1 MDSINFKLIQFFRL
15 EFDLLENGRVD
26 WRNASTPTKNNSSD
40 EKSSVPANPLT
51 DTTLP
56 DNPSTERALPDNP
69 LTQCSAYE
77 VIVGKKAAGRGDS
90 GSSGSHRLR
99 FAAVEGQVVSFEVE
113 NQSHLTLK
121 SNFIKFKVDRY
132 RLGHFKSV

>member
-1 MDSINFKLIQFFRL
+1 
-15 EFDLLENGRVD
+15 LLENGRVD

-56 DNPSTERALPDNP
+56 DNPSTDKALPDNP

-121 SNFIKFKVDRY
+121 SDFYQI
-132 RLGHFKSV
+132 